1 MKNNELQNIDNYN
14 KSITNDE
21 IEIYLKYT
29 HVIAQY
35 LLFGIETI
43 KNHNSEYVKYIL
55 NKGLFTISYVFKMLL
70 MYTCNLELAYHH
82 CQKSY
87 SYYIEFIGQIG
98 DDAVTYLQ
106 LNSKDAALFVY
117 KKTIFEIPDQIKT
130 KYYEK
135 NADENKNKIVSYMID
150 IYNKLVETEIV
161 QLKPEQLK
169 TTECINN
176 MYTNIGHIN
185 SKMYKLYYSNYS
197 NTIVTTNITTT
208 ATTTATT
215 ATTATTTATATTATT
230 ATTTTATATITT
242 ANEDKSH
249 QEKEKEKEFIQN
261 VFFSRLTYIKRFC
274 DILILKKMSNED
286 SVDYYKDYIKILE
299 YFIKKIRKINLTEN
313 FDTNLIIKSFSI
325 EFEEK
330 IKIYNPLKFVNWI
343 FLP

>member
-14 KSITNDE
+14 KNITNDE
-21 IEIYLKYT
+21 IEIYIKYT

-150 IYNKLVETEIV
+150 IYNKLIETEIV

-185 SKMYKLYYSNYS
+185 SKMYKLYYSN
-197 NTIVTTNITTT
+197 TIVTANITTTT
-208 ATTTATT
+208 ATTVNATT
-215 ATTATTTATATTATT
+215 A
-230 ATTTTATATITT
+230 ATITT
-242 ANEDKSH
+242 ANEY

-299 YFIKKIRKINLTEN
+299 YFIKKIRKINLSEN

-330 IKIYNPLKFVNWI
+330 IKLYNPLKFVNWI
-343 FLP
+343 FLS

>member
-14 KSITNDE
+14 KGIINDE
-21 IEIYLKYT
+21 IEIYIKYT

-70 MYTCNLELAYHH
+70 MYTCNLELTYHH

-117 KKTIFEIPDQIKT
+117 KKTIFEIPDQIKI

-135 NADENKNKIVSYMID
+135 NSDGRKNKVVSYMID
-150 IYNKLVETEIV
+150 VYNKLIETEIV

-169 TTECINN
+169 TTDCINK

-185 SKMYKLYYSNYS
+185 SKMYKLYYSNV
-197 NTIVTTNITTT
+197 NCTTENVNAI
-208 ATTTATT
+208 
-215 ATTATTTATATTATT
+215 
-230 ATTTTATATITT
+230 
-242 ANEDKSH
+242 NEDNNQ
-249 QEKEKEKEFIQN
+249 QEKEKEKEKEKEIIQDL
-261 VFFSRLTYIKRFC
+261 FYTRLTYIKRFC
-274 DILILKKMSNED
+274 DILILKKVSNED
-286 SVDYYKDYIKILE
+286 GVDYYKDYIKIIE
-299 YFIKKIRKINLTEN
+299 YFIKKIRKTNPSEN
-313 FDTNLIIKSFSI
+313 FDTSLIVKSFSTD
-325 EFEEK
+325 FEEK
-330 IKIYNPLKFVNWI
+330 IKLYNPLKFVNWI
-343 FLP
+343 FI

>member
-169 TTECINN
+169 TTECINK

-185 SKMYKLYYSNYS
+185 SKLYKLYYSNYS
-197 NTIVTTNITTT
+197 NTIVTTNI
-208 ATTTATT
+208 
-215 ATTATTTATATTATT
+215 ATTATTTA
-230 ATTTTATATITT
+230 TT

-261 VFFSRLTYIKRFC
+261 VFFSRLTHIKRFC

-299 YFIKKIRKINLTEN
+299 YFTKKIRKINLTEN

-330 IKIYNPLKFVNWI
+330 IKLYNPLKFVNWI